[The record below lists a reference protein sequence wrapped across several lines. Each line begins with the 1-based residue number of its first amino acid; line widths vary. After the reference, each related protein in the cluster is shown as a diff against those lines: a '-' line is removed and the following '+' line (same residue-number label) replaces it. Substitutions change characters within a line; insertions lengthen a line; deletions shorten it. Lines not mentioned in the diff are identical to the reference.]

1 MSAVD
6 RLRGRAAAAPVAS
19 ERVIE
24 IPLSKVRFDPTQP
37 RKAFHHPDGRIA
49 EKDEAYIAEL
59 AESIRV
65 HKLIE
70 AITVQEMP
78 DGTYLVVVGECRT
91 RAHMLL
97 ALPTIRASVRN
108 DLVDPAQRLLFQ
120 IAENVNRKDLGDD
133 ELAESILLLL
143 NGSETVKPMKQ
154 VEIAAAFGKSEGWV
168 SKYVKYGDDE
178 LQRVWVKTGIADT
191 VDKLAWLA
199 AMSPPLQVDVRRRV
213 ALPETDSEWL
223 AKPLT
228 REVIERLKREA
239 KDGPKAEY
247 KAPVVVPPA
256 GNVPAAGTGAVGAI
270 ASVGGGVVAGG
281 AGASAPATGNPAPG
295 DSIGR
300 AFAELAAD
308 GRAKQGA
315 SGAGPTAGPVAPPVA
330 TGGYQLSPDA
340 HMAILESIPGA
351 SAGGGSAGDVV
362 PAPVRCRAAV
372 SNVLALVQRLKSNAS
387 NVDILRL
394 LDGVQCEINLPGPLA
409 QLIANELAGIIV
421 SENEVP
427 AIVQNK
433 VAKLA

>member
-143 NGSETVKPMKQ
+143 HGSETVKPMKQ

-256 GNVPAAGTGAVGAI
+256 GNVPAAGTGAVAGA
-270 ASVGGGVVAGG
+270 GGAVAGG
-281 AGASAPATGNPAPG
+281 AGASAPATGSPAPG

-308 GRAKQGA
+308 GRAVDA
-315 SGAGPTAGPVAPPVA
+315 AGAGSATGPVAVPPA
-330 TGGYQLSPDA
+330 AGGYQLTPDA
-340 HMAILESIPGA
+340 RAAILGA
-351 SAGGGSAGDVV
+351 VPEVAAGGGVVGDVV
-362 PAPVRCRAAV
+362 PAPVRCRAVV
-372 SNVLALVQRLKSNAS
+372 SNVLALVELLKSNA
-387 NVDILRL
+387 DMLRA

-421 SENEVP
+421 AENEVP
-427 AIVQNK
+427 ATVQNK